1 MLAGTPYRLGFRIVF
16 EIAKNCATDGI
27 NTSRSRNISYL
38 NKSDVEF
45 VMLDANISH
54 AISKLDQVRR
64 NEKKFL
70 CINDDMNH
78 ASEEIEV
85 VKNLL
90 SDLYLTFFPKP
101 SQFELPHEYRNR
113 KLFKSEKTGRDKLH
127 CTVGSSVDTGY
138 TTV

>member
-1 MLAGTPYRLGFRIVF
+1 MKIDRFQ
-16 EIAKNCATDGI
+16 
-27 NTSRSRNISYL
+27 NTNDL

-78 ASEEIEV
+78 ASEEIDV

-101 SQFELPHEYRNR
+101 SQYELPHEYRNR
-113 KLFKSEKTGRDKLH
+113 EMF
-127 CTVGSSVDTGY
+127 
-138 TTV
+138 

>member
-1 MLAGTPYRLGFRIVF
+1 
-16 EIAKNCATDGI
+16 
-27 NTSRSRNISYL
+27 
-38 NKSDVEF
+38 
-45 VMLDANISH
+45 MLDANISH

-101 SQFELPHEYRNR
+101 SQYELPHEYRNR
-113 KLFKSEKTGRDKLH
+113 TLFDSYPSQGTTDQSVN
-127 CTVGSSVDTGY
+127 TVRSRSPVFK
-138 TTV
+138 V

>member
-1 MLAGTPYRLGFRIVF
+1 MERFR
-16 EIAKNCATDGI
+16 DI
-27 NTSRSRNISYL
+27 NDL

-113 KLFKSEKTGRDKLH
+113 KLFKSEKSWSRQVTLH
-127 CTVGSSVDTGY
+127 CGFLR
-138 TTV
+138 

>member
-1 MLAGTPYRLGFRIVF
+1 MFIPLF
-16 EIAKNCATDGI
+16 KH
-27 NTSRSRNISYL
+27 RSHDNNNDCGNLNEHNI
-38 NKSDVEF
+38 SDVEF

-78 ASEEIEV
+78 ASEEIET

-90 SDLYLTFFPKP
+90 TDLYLTFFPKP
-101 SQFELPHEYRNR
+101 SQYELPHEYRNR
-113 KLFKSEKTGRDKLH
+113 KLLNILI
-127 CTVGSSVDTGY
+127 
-138 TTV
+138 

>member
-1 MLAGTPYRLGFRIVF
+1 
-16 EIAKNCATDGI
+16 
-27 NTSRSRNISYL
+27 
-38 NKSDVEF
+38 
-45 VMLDANISH
+45 MLDANISH

-78 ASEEIEV
+78 ASEEIEI

-113 KLFKSEKTGRDKLH
+113 KLFTKVTAYRITSKMSECLCSGDVQKCQHIFRN
-127 CTVGSSVDTGY
+127 
-138 TTV
+138 

>member
-1 MLAGTPYRLGFRIVF
+1 MDRFR
-16 EIAKNCATDGI
+16 DI
-27 NTSRSRNISYL
+27 NDL

-113 KLFKSEKTGRDKLH
+113 KLFNSKNAGRDKLH